1 MITRTFIIIK
11 TFIKKLKINNI
22 SNSKAKKELNEKV
35 ILRNNKYIN
44 KIEIENRSKI
54 V

>member
-1 MITRTFIIIK
+1 MTRTFIIIK
-11 TFIKKLKINNI
+11 LSSKKLKINNI
-22 SNSKAKKELNEKV
+22 FNWKAKKELNEKGM
-35 ILRNNKYIN
+35 LRNNKYIN